1 VASALVLSACS
12 DDGGSADDSAGKN
25 LDGRG
30 AISFAMGKNDL
41 DLIRPVVASWNK
53 AHADE
58 QVKLVELPG
67 EADDQRSRLV
77 QSLQAKNSEFDVMAL
92 DVTWTAE
99 FAANGWLE
107 PLTGDLAIDIA
118 RRTPQAEVVGVDPSA
133 RMLDVG
139 QKKIEKFGGRITL
152 TVGDAQALA
161 FPDGSFDAVTIAFGI
176 RNVPDRALALREMA
190 RVCRPGARVA
200 ILELGEPEGG
210 VMAPL
215 ARFHIRQVVPRL
227 GALLSGAREYRYL
240 QTSIAAFPPP
250 AEFAAMMTAA
260 GLTVLEVVPLTF
272 GVCNLYVGTPSR
284 ERA

>member
-1 VASALVLSACS
+1 MTDTALTPSTATPPAP
-12 DDGGSADDSAGKN
+12 GSGAMFDRIAARYDLLNRMMSFGVDRRWRKRTVKALALPADA
-25 LDGRG
+25 
-30 AISFAMGKNDL
+30 
-41 DLIRPVVASWNK
+41 P
-53 AHADE
+53 
-58 QVKLVELPG
+58 
-67 EADDQRSRLV
+67 SRV
-77 QSLQAKNSEFDVMAL
+77 L
-92 DVTWTAE
+92 DVAT
-99 FAANGWLE
+99 G
-107 PLTGDLAIDIA
+107 TGDLAIDIA

-176 RNVPDRALALREMA
+176 RNVPDRARGLAEMA
-190 RVCRPGARVA
+190 RVCRPGGRVA
-200 ILELGEPEGG
+200 ILELGEPKKG

-215 ARFHIRQVVPRL
+215 ARFHIRQVVPRM
-227 GALLSGAREYRYL
+227 GALLSGSKEYRYL

-250 AEFAAMMTAA
+250 DEFAAMMTAA